1 MATNVKDA
9 EWSVVEHLPTE
20 KTAEHKEKRK
30 DLFSSFDPNG
40 NGYLSLAELDK
51 GCLEMG
57 VGLPKPVIMRAF
69 QAANSIAQDN
79 GKNRTQ
85 HGFDYIEFCEFRL
98 FLVYLQ
104 KYLELWKVFD
114 DIDSGDDRRISFDE
128 FQKALPKLSEWGVQ
142 VEDAQG
148 EFNKIDT
155 NGGGQVLF
163 EEFTDWGLKKAL
175 ASFEESGEE
184 L

>member
-1 MATNVKDA
+1 MAPNVKDA
-9 EWSVVEHLPTE
+9 DWSVVEQLPTE

-30 DLFSSFDPNG
+30 ALFSSFDPNA
-40 NGYLSLAELDK
+40 NGYLSLAEVDK
-51 GCLEMG
+51 GCLELS

-69 QAANSIAQDN
+69 QAANGIAQEN
-79 GKNRTQ
+79 GKNRSQ

-104 KYLELWKVFD
+104 QYVELWKIFD
-114 DIDSGDDRRISFDE
+114 DIDSGNDRRISFEE
-128 FQKALPKLSEWGVQ
+128 FEMALPKLSGFGVQ
-142 VEDAQG
+142 VEDAQD

-155 NGGGQVLF
+155 NGGGKILF
-163 EEFTDWGLKKAL
+163 EEFTGWALKKSL
-175 ASFEESGEE
+175 APSEGNDEE